1 MYNRLLRMGSEIVS
15 RIRININKSLSTL
28 YIDSPKTS
36 LCENK
41 ASIAFMSMGKTK
53 VPLEVSIR
61 EFFLCFLYRSR
72 HAKPQY
78 HPWDKGNFEFNLVWY
93 WVSYLQIHL
102 YKK

>member
-1 MYNRLLRMGSEIVS
+1 MYNRLLRMESEIVF
-15 RIRININKSLSTL
+15 RIRINRNKSLSTL

-61 EFFLCFLYRSR
+61 EFFCGFFTDHGMQSHNITRGTKEILNSF
-72 HAKPQY
+72 
-78 HPWDKGNFEFNLVWY
+78 
-93 WVSYLQIHL
+93 
-102 YKK
+102 

>member
-15 RIRININKSLSTL
+15 RIRINRNKSLSTL

-61 EFFLCFLYRSR
+61 EFFCVFFTNHGMQSHNITRGTKEILNSF
-72 HAKPQY
+72 
-78 HPWDKGNFEFNLVWY
+78 
-93 WVSYLQIHL
+93 
-102 YKK
+102 